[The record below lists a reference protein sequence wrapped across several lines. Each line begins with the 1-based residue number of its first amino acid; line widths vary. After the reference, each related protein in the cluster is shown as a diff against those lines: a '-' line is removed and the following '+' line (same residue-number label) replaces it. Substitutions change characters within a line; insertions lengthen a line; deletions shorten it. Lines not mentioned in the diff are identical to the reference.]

1 MPCYKPLQGYRAA
14 SINPKTGKRPV
25 VFTTKGAFIDMPVT
39 VPCGACIGC
48 RLERSRQ
55 WALRCVHEAKFHELS
70 SFLTLTYDD
79 EHLPADG
86 SLDHR
91 HFQLFMKRLRKFH
104 HGKIKFFMCGE
115 YGDTT
120 RRPHYHAIVYGIDFA
135 DKVRHSKNEHG
146 DTLYRSDTLTN
157 LWQLGHAWLGNV
169 SYRSAAYVARYSL
182 KKVTGEK
189 AKEHYQN
196 LDTGTGEIFQIRP
209 EYIAVS
215 KGFGLRWFEAYKS
228 DCYPSDFLTHEGRK
242 FSVPKYYDKLLERT
256 DPKALQ
262 RYKARRISR
271 SKRNQADQTPE
282 RLAVREVFKKSQ
294 IQTLKRKI

>member
-1 MPCYKPLQGYRAA
+1 
-14 SINPKTGKRPV
+14 
-25 VFTTKGAFIDMPVT
+25 MPVT

-55 WALRCVHEAKFHELS
+55 WALRCMHESKSHELT

-91 HFQLFMKRLRKFH
+91 HFQLFMKRLRKAH
-104 HGKIKFFMCGE
+104 NGKIKFFMCGE
-115 YGDTT
+115 YGDTN

-135 DKVRHSKNEHG
+135 DKVKHSKNEHG
-146 DTLYRSDTLTN
+146 DILYRSDTLTSI
-157 LWQLGHAWLGNV
+157 WGLGHAWTGSV

-189 AKEHYQN
+189 AEEHYQS
-196 LDTGTGEIFQIRP
+196 LDTGTGEIFKIRP

-215 KGFGLRWFEAYKS
+215 KGFGSSWFDRYKT
-228 DCYPSDFLTHEGRK
+228 DAYPSDFLTHEGRK
-242 FSVPKYYDKLLERT
+242 FPVPKYYDKLLEKEN
-256 DPKALQ
+256 PKALQ
-262 RYKARRISR
+262 KYKARRVAR
-271 SKRNQADQTPE
+271 AKRDSDNNTRE
-282 RLAVREVFKKSQ
+282 RLAVRETVKKAQ
-294 IQTLKRKI
+294 ISSLKRKL